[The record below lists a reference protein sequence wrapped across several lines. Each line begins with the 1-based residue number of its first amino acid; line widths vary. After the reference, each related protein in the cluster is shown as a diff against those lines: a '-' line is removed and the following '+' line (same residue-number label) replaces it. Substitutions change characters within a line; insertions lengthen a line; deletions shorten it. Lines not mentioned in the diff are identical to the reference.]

1 MKPQLG
7 ARLGATLGCI
17 LVTALSIWT
26 CLGASRFYWKAKAW
40 GEPET
45 WRESSCQVLSA
56 GVSCADEDGVHPCD
70 LNPHATFVPT
80 GSPPV
85 FGSDQLSVCPGTF
98 WCARETELC
107 RCSGEVIY
115 AALLFNGQVYTPAT
129 VDNDYRVSTPSGT
142 VRCGSDAHG
151 QPLGDPA
158 PGQTKYCWCTPQEL
172 SDLVQPS
179 STLQCSEATK
189 KDFDAGRR
197 LLDMG
202 RRRRVVYSGWALVEV
217 EQQKTCAYEYG
228 LPSATN
234 DEIYPARTNA
244 LAQEWGKQPMRDC
257 WVRTAGASGDAFGT
271 ICSVALAR
279 PDSFKD
285 ASTNSKW
292 FQIFWIILGS
302 LGTVV
307 CGIGAALACMA
318 ERDAAAA
325 GPHVDESQGLVQ
337 LPRY

>member
-1 MKPQLG
+1 MRP
-7 ARLGATLGCI
+7 RLPEAEWRLVSLENATAAELAEAEVLCPNA
-17 LVTALSIWT
+17 TAFAGLLQKMQSGKLLQWMAAGVDLINMS
-26 CLGASRFYWKAKAW
+26 AVPSRFAI
-40 GEPET
+40 
-45 WRESSCQVLSA
+45 CDVHQ

-142 VRCGSDAHG
+142 
-151 QPLGDPA
+151 
-158 PGQTKYCWCTPQEL
+158 
-172 SDLVQPS
+172 
-179 STLQCSEATK
+179 
-189 KDFDAGRR
+189 DFDAGRR

-285 ASTNSKW
+285 ASTNSPLSNKK
-292 FQIFWIILGS
+292 
-302 LGTVV
+302 T
-307 CGIGAALACMA
+307 
-318 ERDAAAA
+318 
-325 GPHVDESQGLVQ
+325 GLVT
-337 LPRY
+337 RSY